1 MQSSYHVYFNISN
14 HSTCTFSSMNFG
26 LGSSLLLYYCF
37 SGRKKRQAEDNKPR
51 NTCGLLA
58 VIDTKF
64 LDGITQGDEGRA
76 TNYVVR

>member
-1 MQSSYHVYFNISN
+1 
-14 HSTCTFSSMNFG
+14 MNFCLG
-26 LGSSLLLYYCF
+26 LLLLLYYCF
-37 SGRKKRQAEDNKPR
+37 SGRKKRQVEDDKPR